1 MGMLSWEGTTVSSFC
16 ESTLAVTVHIGSFL
30 TKVVGF
36 LHFCFAKIH
45 SEAFNFTKKRFHW
58 RCFHV
63 SFTKHWFRCTRI
75 KTERAVQSYCVIV
88 IRYSFG
94 KFYCLKYV
102 REDTAYLLKLNST
115 FLVIYGW
122 NEKELQVYQEYLN
135 LKLFSIIKKKIGKVN
150 NIRSICIYFHCLV
163 LYISTR
169 KQKVWRRLVNASIVG
184 LFLDCKF
191 HTKTLQSEWSS
202 NLTKPTQNSAGYCF
216 CGLWHFQIKT
226 LLNTIPP

>member
-115 FLVIYGW
+115 FLVIIRVKWKGTTSLSGVSEFETVFY
-122 NEKELQVYQEYLN
+122 NKEKN
-135 LKLFSIIKKKIGKVN
+135 WKS
-150 NIRSICIYFHCLV
+150 
-163 LYISTR
+163 
-169 KQKVWRRLVNASIVG
+169 
-184 LFLDCKF
+184 
-191 HTKTLQSEWSS
+191 
-202 NLTKPTQNSAGYCF
+202 
-216 CGLWHFQIKT
+216 
-226 LLNTIPP
+226 